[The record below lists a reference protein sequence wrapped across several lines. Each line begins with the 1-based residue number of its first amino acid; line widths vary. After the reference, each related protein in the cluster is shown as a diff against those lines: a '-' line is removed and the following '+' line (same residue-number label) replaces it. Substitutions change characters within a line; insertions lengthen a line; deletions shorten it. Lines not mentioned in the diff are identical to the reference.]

1 MEDKSDSIGLYLD
14 LMKKTLTAS
23 IYAESAWQIENK
35 GVVGNYLK
43 QWFARK
49 YLDHKSLLL
58 VNTRDYDRTQRMEGR
73 DWPMFGYTMAG
84 HHRLDNVQ
92 MCVEDVLKNQIPGDF
107 IETGVW
113 RGGTTIFMRAL
124 LKAYGVTDRKV
135 WVADSFDGLPA
146 PENKT
151 DGPDLSQVDA
161 LKVSLED
168 VKSNF
173 SEFELL
179 DDQVEFLEGWFC
191 DTLPGAPIDKL
202 SILRLDGDMYNSTM
216 DALTSLFDKVSK
228 GGYVI
233 VDDYYSWDSCKA
245 AVTDF
250 LKERSLGPEIREID
264 WTGAYWQ
271 V

>member
-1 MEDKSDSIGLYLD
+1 MRAMENKTHAIDLYLD

-23 IYAESAWQIENK
+23 VYAESAWQIEKK
-35 GVVGNYLK
+35 GVR
-43 QWFARK
+43 QWLAK
-49 YLDHKSLLL
+49 KSLNHESLLL
-58 VNTRDYDRTQRMEGR
+58 VNTKGYDRTQRIEGR
-73 DWPMFGYTMAG
+73 DWPLFGYTMAG
-84 HHRLDNVQ
+84 HRRLDNVQ
-92 MCVEDVLKNQIPGDF
+92 MCVEDVLKNQVPGDF

-124 LKAYGVTDRKV
+124 LEAYGVTDRRV
-135 WVADSFDGLPA
+135 WVADSFEGLPA
-146 PENKT
+146 PENRE
-151 DGPDLSQVDA
+151 DGPDLSHVET
-161 LKVSLED
+161 LKVSLEN

-173 SEFELL
+173 SEFGLL
-179 DDQVEFLEGWFC
+179 DEQVEFLKGWFC
-191 DTLPGAPIDKL
+191 DTLPGAPIDQL
-202 SILRLDGDMYNSTM
+202 AILRLDGDMYSSTM
-216 DALTSLFDKVSK
+216 DALKALFDKVSR

-250 LKERSLGPEIREID
+250 LRERSLDPEIKEID